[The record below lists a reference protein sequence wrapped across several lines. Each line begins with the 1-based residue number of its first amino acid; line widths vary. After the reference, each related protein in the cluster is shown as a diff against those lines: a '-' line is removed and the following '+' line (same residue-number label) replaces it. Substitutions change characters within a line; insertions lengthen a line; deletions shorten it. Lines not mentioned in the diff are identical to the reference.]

1 MAKITDGDRALRE
14 RFVDEPDSYGFGT
27 TQSEARCSN
36 EQIKRLLK
44 LGLIKMCRRNSCVG
58 LKDHHGFVRSTTY
71 YCKA

>member
-1 MAKITDGDRALRE
+1 MAKITDEDRALRE

-44 LGLIKMCRRNSCVG
+44 LGLIKMCRRS
-58 LKDHHGFVRSTTY
+58 SWP
-71 YCKA
+71 